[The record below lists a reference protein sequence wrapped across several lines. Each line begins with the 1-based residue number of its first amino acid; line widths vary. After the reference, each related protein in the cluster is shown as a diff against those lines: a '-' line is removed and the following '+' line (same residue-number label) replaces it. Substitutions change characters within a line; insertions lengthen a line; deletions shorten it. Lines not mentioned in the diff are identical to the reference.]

1 MDYIIYY
8 SAEGGENMKYEKM
21 LREVAK
27 EYDTTPEEVDSEI
40 REAIKAA
47 GLNMPPQLF
56 IAMCAAKVKKDYIS

>member
-1 MDYIIYY
+1 
-8 SAEGGENMKYEKM
+8 MKYKKM